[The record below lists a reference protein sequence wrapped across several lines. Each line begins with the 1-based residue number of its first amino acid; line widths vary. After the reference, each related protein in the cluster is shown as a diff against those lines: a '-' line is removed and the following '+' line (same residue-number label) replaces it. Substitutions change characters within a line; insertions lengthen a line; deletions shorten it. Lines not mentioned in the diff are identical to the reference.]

1 MFGHF
6 PTLCMKG
13 FSLMSL
19 FIVDFKKILPS
30 KYCFCLWCLD
40 LKSNEHEVRNIK
52 YLNVHHWQCIHMSRC
67 SQSVLL
73 MVWYVFRKLY
83 VVVYIYL
90 CSGIELSD
98 SELRITNRFL
108 YLSNQQKNKSYI
120 ARAQNYLHV
129 LVKLVFWN

>member
-1 MFGHF
+1 
-6 PTLCMKG
+6 
-13 FSLMSL
+13 
-19 FIVDFKKILPS
+19 
-30 KYCFCLWCLD
+30 
-40 LKSNEHEVRNIK
+40 
-52 YLNVHHWQCIHMSRC
+52 
-67 SQSVLL
+67 

-129 LVKLVFWN
+129 LVKLVF